1 LPPIAGEKMEPGEA
15 SAPAAVEKV
24 ETEAPAAAVVV
35 VVGETSAAAAAV
47 GEASAAAA
55 VEEEEVPVLPL
66 LGEVEKHH

>member
-1 LPPIAGEKMEPGEA
+1 MEPGEA

-35 VVGETSAAAAAV
+35 VVGETSAAAAV

>member
-1 LPPIAGEKMEPGEA
+1 MEPGEA

-35 VVGETSAAAAAV
+35 GETSAAAAV